1 MRTRVLPILLALWT
15 RVSRAEIYFVNPPQF
30 GITGDFSSNAVY
42 TVGQNLRVQ
51 WSDAPDNTGISV
63 LLYQLNG
70 TQYMLPGQYLF
81 RTNFPLIVGIMLHYW
96 RLPSVVCI
104 ADTSFPEN
112 VVNTTVYDWTV
123 AVSDNLPATLA
134 ESNLFYLSVFQEGKT
149 SSDSNSHYFNITEAK
164 STSTSSST
172 TTSSASTTLSTST
185 QMASSV
191 TPASTTST
199 STASAST
206 SSQPS
211 SSDTNL
217 STGAK
222 IGIGVGIPAAAIIG
236 IGAGWF
242 FFGRRRRQQTNAPG
256 AGADPRYSDPSM
268 GPNQQAG
275 SRAVS
280 EYWAPNH
287 FNGGELY
294 SKQAEP
300 LRQQYSP
307 PVFEASGESR
317 VTQPAEL
324 YTDTPHQ
331 R

>member
-81 RTNFPLIVGIMLHYW
+81 Q
-96 RLPSVVCI
+96 
-104 ADTSFPEN
+104 N

-300 LRQQYSP
+300 PRQQYSP

-317 VTQPAEL
+317 VTPPAEL